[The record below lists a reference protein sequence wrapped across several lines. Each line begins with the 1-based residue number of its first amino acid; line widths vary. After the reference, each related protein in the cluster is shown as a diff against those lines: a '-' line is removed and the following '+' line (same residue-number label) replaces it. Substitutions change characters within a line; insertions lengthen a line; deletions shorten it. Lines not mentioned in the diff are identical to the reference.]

1 MAKLTPM
8 MQQYMDIKNQYK
20 DTLLLFRLGDFYELF
35 FEDALLASRELEIT
49 LTGRDCGQESRAPMC
64 GVPYHSVDS
73 YIDRLIS
80 KGYKVAICEQVEDPA
95 QAVGIVKRDVVRIIT
110 PGTVIDTQ
118 LLEDKKNNY
127 IMSLYGDGRGW
138 GITYGDI
145 TTGELF
151 TTEIKETAPQ
161 RLLDEIGRIQPKE
174 LIYFF
179 EGVQTEETEEILI
192 AVKRLDAI
200 ANPHDAWSYEE
211 SFAVNQIKEH
221 FKVIALD
228 GLGFTEK
235 HIGLQSTGALLD
247 YLRSTQKRYLS
258 HINKI
263 KVYSLAESMVLD
275 LTTRR
280 NLELT
285 ETIRN
290 KSKKGSLLWVLDK
303 TATSMGGRMLRKW
316 IEAPLLS
323 VNEINRRLDAVEAL
337 KDALLTRKELKEDL
351 KSIYDIERL
360 AARVSFGSANPR
372 DLIALKSSINK
383 LPAIKE
389 RLSEFQDGLLKDIY
403 NEIDP
408 LEDIGGL
415 IDIAIKEEPPVALKE
430 GGIIKAGYNDEVDQL
445 QAAARD
451 GKHWLAE
458 LERVERDKTGIKS
471 LKIGF
476 NKVFGYFIEITNS
489 YIKNAPDYYMRK
501 QTLANCER
509 YITPELK
516 EMESKILGA
525 EERVVSLEYQLFI
538 DVRNSIALEVERL
551 QKTASA
557 IAVLDAIYSLAEVA
571 EDCGFVKPNI
581 TQTGEICI
589 KEGRHPVVEKTL
601 QNQMFIPNDTF
612 MDTGKHQI
620 SVITGPNMAGKST
633 YMRQVA
639 IIVLMAQVGSFIPA
653 NSGEISIVDR
663 IFTRVGA
670 SDDLSQGQ
678 STFMVEMTEMANIL
692 NSATANSLLILDE
705 IGRGTSTFDGLSIAW
720 SVIEYISRHHKGKTL
735 FSTHYHELTELE
747 GKIKGVK
754 NYRISVKEDG
764 EDIIFLRRIIEGSAD
779 KSYGIQVAKLA
790 GLPKEVINRA
800 NEILHQLEENDIT
813 LIDQGI
819 IREGLNEAVISIE
832 EDHQMDF
839 YSLYQNEI
847 LEELRYINLLETTP
861 IDALNYL
868 AKLQKK
874 LSSINQGGK

>member
-1 MAKLTPM
+1 M

-20 DTLLLFRLGDFYELF
+20 DALLLFRLGDFYELF
-35 FEDALLASRELEIT
+35 FEDAELASRELEIT
-49 LTGRDCGQESRAPMC
+49 LTGRDCGQENRAPMC
-64 GVPYHSVDS
+64 GVPHHAVDS
-73 YIDRLIS
+73 YIDRLIA
-80 KGYKVAICEQVEDPA
+80 KGYKVAICEQVEDPS

-127 IMSLYGDGRGW
+127 IMSLYGNSNGW

-151 TTEIKETAPQ
+151 TTEIRGGGVNQ
-161 RLLDEIGRIQPKE
+161 LLMDEVGRIQPRE
-174 LIYFF
+174 LIYFV
-179 EGVQTEETEEILI
+179 EDIQKNQDYILTI
-192 AVKRLDAI
+192 GKRLDAI
-200 ANPHDAWSYEE
+200 INLYDPWCFEE
-211 SFAVNQIKEH
+211 AYSHSQLKEH
-221 FKVIALD
+221 FKVLTLD
-228 GLGFTEK
+228 GFGFTNN
-235 HIGLQSTGALLD
+235 HLGIRSTGALVD
-247 YLRSTQKRYLS
+247 YLRTTQKRFLS

-263 KVYSLAESMVLD
+263 KVYNLSEAMVLD

-316 IEAPLLS
+316 IEAPLL
-323 VNEINRRLDAVEAL
+323 NIDEINRRLDAVELL
-337 KDALLTRKELKEDL
+337 KLDLIARKDIKESL
-351 KSIYDIERL
+351 RSIYDIERL
-360 AARVSFGSANPR
+360 AAKISFGSANPR
-372 DLIALKSSINK
+372 DLIALKNSLQKLPTIKNILSEYKEGLLSDIHVNIDSLDDIKALIESSI
-383 LPAIKE
+383 E
-389 RLSEFQDGLLKDIY
+389 
-403 NEIDP
+403 
-408 LEDIGGL
+408 
-415 IDIAIKEEPPVALKE
+415 EEPPIALKE
-430 GGIIKAGYNDEVDQL
+430 GGIIKAGYDNEVDQL
-445 QAAARD
+445 QSASRD
-451 GKHWLAE
+451 GKQWLAE
-458 LERVERDKTGIKS
+458 LEREEREKTGIKN

-489 YIKNAPDYYMRK
+489 YIKHAPDYYMRK

-516 EMESKILGA
+516 EMEAKILGA
-525 EERVVSLEYQLFI
+525 EEKVVLLEYQLFI
-538 DVRNSIALEVERL
+538 EIRNSISLEVERL
-551 QKTASA
+551 QQTATAVA
-557 IAVLDAIYSLAEVA
+557 ILDSIYSLAEVA
-571 EDCGFVKPNI
+571 DEGHFIKPVVKQSGVI
-581 TQTGEICI
+581 RIS
-589 KEGRHPVVEKTL
+589 EGRHPVVEKTL
-601 QNQMFIPNDTF
+601 QNQMFIPNNTF
-612 MDTGKHQI
+612 MDNDTHQI

-653 NSGEISIVDR
+653 ADGEISIVDR

-692 NSATANSLLILDE
+692 NSATSNSLLILDE

-720 SVIEYISRHHKGKTL
+720 SVIEYISKSEKGKTL

-764 EDIIFLRRIIEGSAD
+764 ENIIFLRKIIEGSAD

-790 GLPKEVINRA
+790 GLPKDVIQRA
-800 NEILHQLEENDIT
+800 NEILLQLEENDIT
-813 LIDQGI
+813 LLNTTALQS
-819 IREGLNEAVISIE
+819 GLE
-832 EDHQMDF
+832 EVAITVDEDKQMDF
-839 YSLYQNEI
+839 DSLCQNAIINDIKE
-847 LEELRYINLLETTP
+847 INLLDTTP
-861 IDALNYL
+861 IEALNYL

-874 LSSINQGGK
+874 VTSLYQEVK

>member
-8 MQQYMDIKNQYK
+8 MQQYTDIKNQYK

-35 FEDALLASRELEIT
+35 FEDAILASRELEIT

-73 YIDRLIS
+73 YIDRLIA
-80 KGYKVAICEQVEDPA
+80 KGYKVAICEQVEDPT
-95 QAVGIVKRDVVRIIT
+95 QAVGIVKRDVVRVIT

-127 IMSLYGDGRGW
+127 IMSLYGAATGW

-151 TTEIKETAPQ
+151 TTEIKGEEGLQ
-161 RLLDEIGRIQPKE
+161 RLLDEVGRIQPKE
-174 LIYFF
+174 LIYCL
-179 EGVQTEETEEILI
+179 EGLEDQGQELLTAAL
-192 AVKRLDAI
+192 RLDAI
-200 ANPHDAWSYEE
+200 ANSYDSWSFEDA
-211 SFAVNQIKEH
+211 FAANQIKEH
-221 FKVIALD
+221 FKILSLD
-228 GLGFTEK
+228 GLGFAEG
-235 HIGLQSTGALLD
+235 HYGLKSTGALLD
-247 YLRSTQKRYLS
+247 YLKATQKRYLS

-263 KVYSLAESMVLD
+263 KVYSLAETMVLD

-323 VNEINRRLDAVEAL
+323 VDEINRRLNAVELL
-337 KDALLTRKELKEDL
+337 KDSLITRRELKEAL
-351 KSIYDIERL
+351 RSIYDIERL
-360 AARVSFGSANPR
+360 AAKISFGSANPR
-372 DLIALKSSINK
+372 DLIALKSSLER
-383 LPAIKE
+383 LPFIKE
-389 RLSEFQDGLLKDIY
+389 LLSAYGTGLLEDMRQQ
-403 NEIDP
+403 IDP
-408 LEDIGGL
+408 LEDIRAL
-415 IDIAIKEEPPVALKE
+415 INTAIIDEPPIGLKE
-430 GGIIKAGYNDEVDQL
+430 GGIIRLGYNQEVDTL
-445 QAAARD
+445 QAASRD

-458 LERVERDKTGIKS
+458 LERIEREKTGIKN
-471 LKIGF
+471 LKVGF
-476 NKVFGYFIEITNS
+476 NKVFGYYIEITNS
-489 YIKNAPDYYMRK
+489 YIKHAPDYYMRK

-525 EERVVSLEYQLFI
+525 EERVILLEYQLFVE
-538 DVRNSIALEVERL
+538 VRSTIAAEVERL

-557 IAVLDAIYSLAEVA
+557 IAVLDAVYSLAEIA
-571 EDCGFVKPNI
+571 DEGRFVKPVVKSR
-581 TQTGEICI
+581 GEIII

-612 MDTGKHQI
+612 MDAGTHQI

-653 NSGEISIVDR
+653 VSGEISIVDR

-720 SVIEYISRHHKGKTL
+720 SVIEYISKMEKGMTL

-747 GKIKGVK
+747 GKIQGVK

-764 EDIIFLRRIIEGSAD
+764 EDIIFLRRIVEGSAD
-779 KSYGIQVAKLA
+779 KSYGIQVARLA

-813 LIDQGI
+813 LIDAAE
-819 IREGLNEAVISIE
+819 IRKGVAEAAITTE
-832 EDHQMDF
+832 ANTQMDF
-839 YSLYQNEI
+839 YSLYQEEL
-847 LEELRYINLLETTP
+847 LEELRNINLLNTTP
-861 IDALNYL
+861 IEALNHL
-868 AKLQKK
+868 ARLQKK
-874 LSSINQGGK
+874 LTGLAP

>member
-35 FEDALLASRELEIT
+35 FEDAILASRELEIT

-64 GVPYHSVDS
+64 GVPYHAVDS
-73 YIDRLIS
+73 YIDRLIA
-80 KGYKVAICEQVEDPA
+80 KGYKVAICEQVEDPS
-95 QAVGIVKRDVVRIIT
+95 QAVGIVKRDVVRVIT

-127 IMSLYGDGRGW
+127 IMSLYGDAGGW

-151 TTEIKETAPQ
+151 AAEIKSEEGLQ
-161 RLLDEIGRIQPKE
+161 RLLDEVGRIQPKE
-174 LIYFF
+174 LIYYL
-179 EGVQTEETEEILI
+179 EGQEDLLQELLTATS
-192 AVKRLDAI
+192 RLDTI
-200 ANPHDAWSYEE
+200 ANSYDAWSFEE
-211 SFAVNQIKEH
+211 AFAANQIKEH
-221 FKVIALD
+221 FKILSLD
-228 GLGFTEK
+228 GLGFTEAHYGVK
-235 HIGLQSTGALLD
+235 STGALLD
-247 YLRSTQKRYLS
+247 YLKATQKRYLS

-263 KVYSLAESMVLD
+263 KVYSLAETMVLD

-285 ETIRN
+285 ETMRN

-323 VNEINRRLDAVEAL
+323 IDEISRRLDAVELL
-337 KDALLTRKELKEDL
+337 KDSLITRKELKEAL

-360 AARVSFGSANPR
+360 AAKISFGSANPR
-372 DLIALKSSINK
+372 DLIALKSS
-383 LPAIKE
+383 LE
-389 RLSEFQDGLLKDIY
+389 RLPDIKTLLSPFNTGLLKDMCQQ
-403 NEIDP
+403 IDP
-408 LEDIGGL
+408 LEDICAL
-415 IDIAIKEEPPVALKE
+415 IASAIIDEPPIALKE
-430 GGIIKAGYNDEVDQL
+430 GGIIKRGYNQEVDSL
-445 QAAARD
+445 QAASRD

-458 LERVERDKTGIKS
+458 LERMEREKTGIKN
-471 LKIGF
+471 LKVGF

-489 YIKNAPDYYMRK
+489 YIKHAPEDYIRK

-525 EERVVSLEYQLFI
+525 EERVVLLEYQLFVE
-538 DVRNSIALEVERL
+538 VRNAIADEVERL
-551 QKTASA
+551 QRTAYA
-557 IAVLDAIYSLAEVA
+557 IAVLDAVYSLAEVA
-571 EDCGFVKPNI
+571 DEGRFIKPVLKRS
-581 TQTGEICI
+581 GEIII

-601 QNQMFIPNDTF
+601 HNQMFIPNDTF
-612 MDTGKHQI
+612 MNAGTHQI

-653 NSGEISIVDR
+653 VSGEISIVDR

-720 SVIEYISRHHKGKTL
+720 SVIEYISKREKGMTL

-764 EDIIFLRRIIEGSAD
+764 EDIIFLRRIVEGSAD

-790 GLPKEVINRA
+790 GLPKEVIHRA

-813 LIDQGI
+813 LANAAGVSK
-819 IREGLNEAVISIE
+819 GLEEAAMTSE
-832 EDHQMDF
+832 ESTQMDF
-839 YSLYQNEI
+839 YSLYQNEL
-847 LEELRYINLLETTP
+847 LEELRHINLLNTTP
-861 IDALNYL
+861 IEALNHL
-868 AKLQKK
+868 ARLQKK
-874 LSSINQGGK
+874 LTGL